1 MKNDFARRLAII
13 KTLLFLRPIVR
24 LICILLLIIS
34 GIFMLTWIFNLLKLN
49 AGAII
54 SVIVIFILSAGA
66 LLGYDVL
73 IFNVAEDDIDVRL

>member
-24 LICILLLIIS
+24 LICKPLLIIS